1 MDCSKRNCS
10 SSSLCL
16 AYIYAA
22 VYLALTENR
31 RRQDLWTTKTGGQDY
46 IKSGMKYGLLNF
58 FSTIIA
64 NAFNAVRLKKV
75 EKLVYWFSRHNTI
88 TESGSQQ
95 LNNL

>member
-46 IKSGMKYGLLNF
+46 IKSDMKYGLLNF

-64 NAFNAVRLKKV
+64 NAFNAVRLKKSR
-75 EKLVYWFSRHNTI
+75 KTGLLVFTTQHNNRIWQSATK
-88 TESGSQQ
+88 
-95 LNNL
+95 